1 MGTRQTIQQS
11 RAYFRDHPGVFEKA
25 LADALAACLE
35 GDLGGAKAGLR
46 ALINSTIGFEAL
58 APLVGR
64 PAKSLHRMLSERGNP
79 RLDSFVAIVDA
90 LQKETRVKV
99 EVNVRAVD

>member
-1 MGTRQTIQQS
+1 MGNRQSIQQS

-25 LADALAACLE
+25 FAETVAACLE
-35 GDLGGAKAGLR
+35 GNPSAGKAGLR

-64 PAKSLHRMLSERGNP
+64 PAKSLHRMLSEKGNP